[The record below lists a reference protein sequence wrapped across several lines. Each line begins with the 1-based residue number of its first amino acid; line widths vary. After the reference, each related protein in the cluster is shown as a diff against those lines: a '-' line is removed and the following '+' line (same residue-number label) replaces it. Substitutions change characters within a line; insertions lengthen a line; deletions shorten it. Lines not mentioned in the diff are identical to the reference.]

1 MGLFNKK
8 EKVPEISHTSELPD
22 LPKKEGSGSLPE
34 LPELPKL
41 PTEQKDE
48 KLNQEMVKS
57 AVKSVPP
64 LGEKKVSEGLPPLPK
79 ESHIQQEPS
88 GGLSPTIPP
97 VGLPPTIPSGG
108 LLPTVPKIEAPSE
121 KKEIEPIFVR
131 IDRFQSA
138 QKNFEIIKS
147 RLKEIESTLKK
158 IKDIK
163 SKEDKEIASWNEEI
177 ERIKGKLS
185 EIDSDIFDQI

>member
-1 MGLFNKK
+1 M
-8 EKVPEISHTSELPD
+8 PEISHTSELPD
-22 LPKKEGSGSLPE
+22 LPKKEEDHSLPE
-34 LPELPKL
+34 LPEL

-64 LGEKKVSEGLPPLPK
+64 LGEKKVSGGLPPLPK
-79 ESHIQQEPS
+79 ESHIQQDPS
-88 GGLSPTIPP
+88 GGLPPTIPSE
-97 VGLPPTIPSGG
+97 GLPPTIPSGG

-121 KKEIEPIFVR
+121 TKEIEPIFVR

-138 QKNFEIIKS
+138 QKSFEIVKS
-147 RLKEIESTLKK
+147 RLKEIESILKK
-158 IKDIK
+158 IKDIRL
-163 SKEDKEIASWNEEI
+163 KEDKEMNSWNEEI
-177 ERIKGKLS
+177 EDVKEKLS